1 MLLCSLFAA
10 GLLLI
15 AVQAPEDAVEP
26 DAIVTRG
33 NPEEEPDAPAE
44 EPEQPPPLLAGE
56 NLIFQPDNLPVTLL
70 LTALDLTE
78 GRLHLGVGV
87 VPSEDPA
94 LEAFSERLQQAAI
107 TRLKSAGKD
116 TVRRVRALPS
126 PPTAAEATAR
136 WWTDAAFAADADHV
150 ILLSMVAAAGTPVAV
165 EVTAELRDGAGTLL
179 KSVSALNVLVP
190 QDKADQ
196 PAISKELRSFYA
208 RAWSVHTRRDVYV
221 TMDSRGMMR
230 RHVDHTAEVL
240 DEDGERITPFVAAYR
255 LGGPVAMARGLALH
269 GLVPGLLLGGAV
281 GCVGI
286 AGFPLLMVLLSGAV
300 LWPLAY
306 VAGSVAADTAVPGV
320 LVVAPLVI
328 GAAAVAP
335 YLLALGAYVLG
346 GYYVSEMAPRWL
358 LASLVRQRN
367 EQVAADVG
375 VDLQSLPPQFHP
387 SGWDDGFE
395 LSSEQTA
402 GNR

>member
-281 GCVGI
+281 GCC
-286 AGFPLLMVLLSGAV
+286 LLYTS
-300 LWPLAY
+300 P
-306 VAGSVAADTAVPGV
+306 S
-320 LVVAPLVI
+320 
-328 GAAAVAP
+328 
-335 YLLALGAYVLG
+335 
-346 GYYVSEMAPRWL
+346 PR
-358 LASLVRQRN
+358 
-367 EQVAADVG
+367 D
-375 VDLQSLPPQFHP
+375 
-387 SGWDDGFE
+387 
-395 LSSEQTA
+395 
-402 GNR
+402 